1 MDHGFSYFK
10 LKSCLRPSRD
20 FYNLPTHKS
29 CSTVDCKRP
38 FTRHEE
44 KAFALFPLPPA
55 EKKRGLRW
63 TLLVPELL
71 PT

>member
-1 MDHGFSYFK
+1 MDHGFSYFE

-20 FYNLPTHKS
+20 FCNLPTQS
-29 CSTVDCKRP
+29 CSTVDSKKP
-38 FTRHEE
+38 FMGEE
-44 KAFALFPLPPA
+44 AFALFPLPPA

-63 TLLVPELL
+63 PLLVPESL